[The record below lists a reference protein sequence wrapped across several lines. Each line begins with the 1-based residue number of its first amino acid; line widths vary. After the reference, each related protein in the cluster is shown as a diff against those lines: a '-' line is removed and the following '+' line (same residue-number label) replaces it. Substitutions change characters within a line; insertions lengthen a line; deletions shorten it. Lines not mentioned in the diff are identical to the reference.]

1 MINNTNIF
9 YLKDE
14 KMAIKIIDEEIYT
27 YDIDQDN
34 QINEKTEGKLLEISN
49 EIYMKIENYYNID
62 LDNYDVIS
70 IMEYEDSYLK
80 FNYEEK
86 WKY

>member
-86 WKY
+86 